1 MSKIRNKRKTLP
13 LTLEKE
19 YYKEIIRKICQYF
32 QIFR

>member
-19 YYKEIIRKICQYF
+19 YYKEIIRKNMSILSN
-32 QIFR
+32 I